1 MQQQACPQCQRQL
14 ALNAA
19 YLPWCECGWNIKPHS
34 LPESYGMFE
43 QIYTNVSKRLG
54 KQMLHQMRSLNDL
67 QPRMALITRELLG
80 YEAQV
85 MQRLRSQ
92 WIKQ

>member
-1 MQQQACPQCQRQL
+1 
-14 ALNAA
+14 
-19 YLPWCECGWNIKPHS
+19 
-34 LPESYGMFE
+34 MFE